1 MKNSIQTASKEN
13 AGAYEGLSVQEII
26 QLAAPQTWTA
36 TLLPFLMIIST
47 LYLQKASDL
56 ADMPLIACLFLA
68 CICLQSAVNTRN
80 DYEDYIKGA
89 DTLAS
94 VPDPFEATLLRKNI
108 NPAQVSLLSHCFVVI
123 AGISAVYPLYKGG
136 IPPLILGLV
145 GIFVVYA
152 YSSGKLPLSYLP
164 VGELVSGICM
174 GLLMP
179 VGVALCISPSLA
191 GNISEFIYLIG
202 LLLPQVLSIAL
213 IMLTNNAC
221 DREKDMLAGR
231 NTLVSLLEQR
241 QVRVLY
247 KGIMLC
253 ILILTYSIPIFSLV
267 GAIPVGSS
275 MEYISP
281 RTCNLFI
288 IALLTS
294 LLLIL
299 PLFIKLASNPLVPTS
314 RIAAMSQCSL
324 FYSMISL
331 STLLLLFIASTM

>member
-1 MKNSIQTASKEN
+1 MKNSTQAANKEK
-13 AGAYEGLSVQEII
+13 ADAYERLSVQDII
-26 QLAAPQTWTA
+26 QLAAPQTWVA
-36 TLLPFLMIIST
+36 TLLPFLTAIST
-47 LYLQKASDL
+47 LYLQKANSL
-56 ADMPLIACLFLA
+56 ANMTLIACLFIA

-123 AGISAVYPLYKGG
+123 AGICALYPLYKGG
-136 IPPLILGLV
+136 LPPLILGLI
-145 GIFVVYA
+145 GILVVYT

-179 VGVALCISPSLA
+179 LGTALCLNPSLA
-191 GNISEFIYLIG
+191 NNIRELIYLLIV
-202 LLLPQVLSIAL
+202 LVPQVLSIAL

-221 DREKDMLAGR
+221 DREKDILAGR
-231 NTLVSLLEQR
+231 HTLVSSLEQR
-241 QVRVLY
+241 QVRALY

-253 ILILTYSIPIFSLV
+253 VLILTYSIPTLTLV
-267 GAIPVGSS
+267 GAFPVGNPA
-275 MEYISP
+275 EYTSP
-281 RTCNLFI
+281 ETCNLFI
-288 IALLTS
+288 IALLAS
-294 LLLIL
+294 LFLIL

-324 FYSMISL
+324 FYSMTSL
-331 STLLLLFIASTM
+331 STLLLLFIASTI